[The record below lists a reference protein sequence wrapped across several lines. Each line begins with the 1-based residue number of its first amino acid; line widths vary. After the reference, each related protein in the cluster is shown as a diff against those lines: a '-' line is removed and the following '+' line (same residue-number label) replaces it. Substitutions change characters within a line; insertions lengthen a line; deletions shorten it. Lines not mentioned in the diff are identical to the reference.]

1 LLTLSKKMP
10 TPANPI
16 SAPGLTT
23 SPTTSS
29 GERRRDNDLALRIAA
44 AILAGFDKHYA
55 LFRYNAQQAKQ
66 AYEKAD
72 WHGIRKLARERIEY
86 YDKRVKEAVV
96 TLESEFEER
105 QLQDAIWQ
113 PVKRHYITL
122 LAEHRQPELA
132 ETFFNSVSTK
142 ILHRSYFHN
151 DFIFV
156 RPGVATEYL
165 DNDPPS
171 YRVYYPTLKE
181 QGLELRASLLQ
192 MMIDAG
198 FSNPYQDI
206 ERDLRF
212 VERGLLEFLNQANP
226 SPNGFFKPTS
236 DFQLQVLRSL
246 FFRNKGAY
254 LIGRVIND
262 GEVTGFAIPVLS
274 TSAVN
279 GSGQLFIDAI
289 LVGAEQ
295 IETLFNFS
303 RAYFMVDMAVPSAYV
318 QLLKSMMPAKPE
330 SELYT
335 MLGLHKQGKTLFYR
349 DLLHH
354 LKHSHD
360 QFTLAPGIKGLVM
373 LVFTLPSFPY
383 VFKVIRDKLRKDT
396 SHEHIKGRYQLVKLH
411 DRAGRMAD
419 TWEYS
424 DVPLPLNRIHP
435 ELLQELQDTAASVL
449 DVEGNTLVIRHCYI
463 ERRMVPLNI
472 QLELVKDPTQDTQR
486 DHLMREYG
494 DAIKQMVGANIFPGD
509 MLYKNFG
516 VTRTNRVVFY
526 DYDEVQYLTDC
537 HFRAI
542 PAPRT
547 PEDEMA
553 SEPWYNVGPNDVF
566 PEEFASFLLGK
577 PELKKSFM
585 KYHADLLDYQFWQS
599 KQEEIH
605 AGKLDDVFPYPPQLR
620 FARRFNPAT

>member
-1 LLTLSKKMP
+1 MTNN
-10 TPANPI
+10 PANSVI
-16 SAPGLTT
+16 TGQ
-23 SPTTSS
+23 
-29 GERRRDNDLALRIAA
+29 ERRRDNDLASRIAA

-66 AYEKAD
+66 AFERAD
-72 WHGIRKLARERIEY
+72 WHHIRKLARERIEY
-86 YDKRVKEAVV
+86 YDKRVDEAVV
-96 TLESEFEER
+96 ALEAEFEER

-113 PVKRHYITL
+113 PVKRHYISL

-171 YRVYYPTLKE
+171 FRVYYPPQLQLKTA
-181 QGLELRASLLQ
+181 LMR
-192 MMIDAG
+192 MVIDAG

-206 ERDLRF
+206 DRDLSY
-212 VERGLLEFLNQANP
+212 VERAIRDYFGAD
-226 SPNGFFKPTS
+226 FKPAS
-236 DFQLQVLRSL
+236 DFQIQVFRTA

-254 LIGRVIND
+254 LIGRLIND
-262 GEVTGFAIPVLS
+262 GEVTGFAVPVLS
-274 TSAVN
+274 TLV
-279 GSGQLFIDAI
+279 GQLYFDAVLI
-289 LVGAEQ
+289 GADQ

-318 QLLKSMMPAKPE
+318 RILKTMMPAKPE

-335 MLGLHKQGKTLFYR
+335 MLGLHKQGKTLFFR

-354 LKHSHD
+354 LNHSHD
-360 QFTLAPGIKGLVM
+360 QFVLAPGIKGLVM

-383 VFKVIRDKLRKDT
+383 VFKVIRDKRRKDT
-396 SHEHIKGRYQLVKLH
+396 TREHIQGRYQLVKLH

-419 TWEYS
+419 TWEYR
-424 DVPLPLNRIHP
+424 DVPIPLARIAP
-435 ELLQELQDTAASVL
+435 ELLAELQDTAASVL
-449 DVEGNTLVIRHCYI
+449 DQDSNNLVIRHCYI

-472 QLELVKDPTQDTQR
+472 QLEQLPEPDAEAQR
-486 DHLMREYG
+486 DHLMREFG

-516 VTRTNRVVFY
+516 VTRNNRVVFY

-537 HFRAI
+537 EFRAI

-553 SEPWYNVGPNDVF
+553 SEPWYTVGPNDVF

-577 PELKKSFM
+577 PELRKSFM
-585 KYHADLLDYQFWQS
+585 KCHADLLDHQYWRA
-599 KQEEIH
+599 KQQEIH

-620 FARRFNPAT
+620 FVNRYAPLT